1 MSAKPVKTYFDSPGC
16 AVWELTL
23 ACNLN
28 CLHCGSSAGKARPN
42 ELNTNESLK
51 LCKDLAEL
59 GTSEVCLMGGEPLI
73 RKDWHIIGKEIR
85 DLGMK
90 FSIISNGVL
99 VNEKVIAQLVKLEPH
114 AVATSLDGGTAKTH
128 DAIRGVPGS
137 FDKVMN
143 FISLSRKAE
152 LPTSVITT
160 VNKLNYKELP
170 LIRDLLLNRFI
181 AWQIQTASPIGRFS
195 EKYVL
200 SDKEF
205 YSVGLFIAHLK
216 QKYSARELP
225 VIGAHCFGY
234 NSKFIPSLGIF
245 SDWIGCQA
253 GISVV
258 SIQSDGGIKGC
269 LSTPDTYIEGN
280 IRNKSIIDFW
290 NDPNA
295 FSYSRK
301 FKKENLGKLCKDCKY
316 GETCKGGCMSMSTAC
331 TGEPHNNPYCFYRIE
346 EKYFDSE

>member
-1 MSAKPVKTYFDSPGC
+1 VKKQNHLGIY
-16 AVWELTL
+16 LT
-23 ACNLN
+23 
-28 CLHCGSSAGKARPN
+28 
-42 ELNTNESLK
+42 T
-51 LCKDLAEL
+51 
-59 GTSEVCLMGGEPLI
+59 
-73 RKDWHIIGKEIR
+73 RKSYNGLQQK
-85 DLGMK
+85 K
-90 FSIISNGVL
+90 FF
-99 VNEKVIAQLVKLEPH
+99 Q
-114 AVATSLDGGTAKTH
+114 
-128 DAIRGVPGS
+128 
-137 FDKVMN
+137 
-143 FISLSRKAE
+143 LSRKAE